1 MTQLVAPMDCR
12 NFRKHHLSYLD
23 DTLSGDQMAAA
34 QRHILAC
41 DRCAAH
47 DTMVRRSLMVARS
60 MPSIEPSTGFQ
71 ERLQAR
77 LAECRQERVAQ
88 ESAPDARAGS
98 DRRAAD
104 RRRDIELMPFPG
116 YQSGWRSPRMMVA
129 IAASAVI
136 GVLVWRG
143 ALPEEA
149 PLIAMEP
156 VIATEPV
163 RPEIRYVSPA
173 LLQAMATGS
182 PIWPAAVLID
192 EMPSPFVNVDYSMM
206 LDGRP

>member
-1 MTQLVAPMDCR
+1 MTQLMAPMDCR

-41 DRCAAH
+41 DACAAH
-47 DTMVRRSLMVARS
+47 DTMVRRSLIVARN
-60 MPSIEPSTGFQ
+60 MPSIEPSTAFQ

-77 LAECRQERVAQ
+77 LAECRLERVTQSGAN
-88 ESAPDARAGS
+88 EGVFN
-98 DRRAAD
+98 
-104 RRRDIELMPFPG
+104 RRDGLEFIPFPG
-116 YQSGWRSPRMMVA
+116 HQTGWRSPRTLVA

-143 ALPEEA
+143 AMPAHA
-149 PLIAMEP
+149 PLMAMDP
-156 VIATEPV
+156 VIATEPA
-163 RPEIRYVSPA
+163 RPEIRSVSPA

-182 PIWPAAVLID
+182 SVWPAAMLID
-192 EMPSPFVNVDYSMM
+192 DMPAQFVNVGYTMM
-206 LDGRP
+206 LDSR